1 MKTVGIICEYNPF
14 HLGHRIQLQDVRSRM
29 GDDACIIALMSGSFV
44 ERGGPAILSKEDR
57 AAIALS
63 EGVNLVLELPF
74 PWSMSGADRFAAGAL
89 SILEGLG
96 GVDYLA
102 FGSECGEID
111 RLRQIANVLKSDLF
125 EKKISEL
132 SDEHPELSYALLREA
147 AYLATTGRELPQLPP
162 NDLLGVAYLTHIQKI
177 QPLALTRM
185 PGYSAGGAR
194 SAYRCGNIEQLSESV
209 PLSTAAALEK
219 KDTFSDVA
227 IDRAVLAHLRMITKQ
242 QLATFAE
249 CSPELA
255 AELKKAVRTSSTT
268 EEIVKKATSK
278 HYTSARVRR
287 ALWHSYLQTPKSA
300 PLSIPHFTN
309 LLAADQL
316 GRTFLR
322 SVSKQ
327 SSIAVI
333 TRPSNAEISS
343 KIASEYAL
351 SSVVDEVYASL
362 HGQNIIKKPPIIK

>member
-14 HLGHRIQLQDVRSRM
+14 HLGHRIQIQDIRNRLGADV
-29 GDDACIIALMSGSFV
+29 CIVALMSGSFV

-89 SILEGLG
+89 AILEGLG
-96 GVDYLA
+96 GIDYLA

-111 RLRQIANVLKSDLF
+111 RLQEIAGVLKSDLF
-125 EKKISEL
+125 EDKMSVL
-132 SDEHPELSYALLREA
+132 ADEYPELSYASLRES
-147 AYLATTGRELPQLPP
+147 AYLAATGRELPKLPP

-177 QPLALTRM
+177 QPLVLKRM

-194 SAYRCGNIEQLSESV
+194 SAYRCGDIEQLSESV
-209 PLSTAAALEK
+209 PAATAVALEE
-219 KDTFSDVA
+219 KDAFSDIA
-227 IDRAVLAHLRMITKQ
+227 IDRALLSHLRMASKQ

-255 AELKKAVRTSSTT
+255 AELKKAVRTSSTV

-287 ALWHSYLQTPKSA
+287 ALWHSYLQTPKAA

-309 LLAADQL
+309 LLATDQP
-316 GRTFLR
+316 GRSFLR
-322 SVSKQ
+322 SVAKNDH
-327 SSIAVI
+327 IAVI
-333 TRPSNAEISS
+333 TRPSNAEVSAE
-343 KIASEYAL
+343 IASEYAL
-351 SSVVDEVYASL
+351 SSTVDEVYASL
-362 HGQNIIKKPPIIK
+362 HGQSVIKKPPIIK